1 MIRLLAIR
9 KILIENQVTGSDRIL
24 SKSLL
29 DFAKP
34 LFDKFEKQIDLRCG
48 KDSVQEKVEDTT
60 SFESQEKFIIEK
72 NSATVSIASINI

>member
-9 KILIENQVTGSDRIL
+9 KILIENQVTGSDSIL

-34 LFDKFEKQIDLRCG
+34 LFDKFEKHIDLRCG
-48 KDSVQEKVEDTT
+48 KDSVQEKAED
-60 SFESQEKFIIEK
+60 SFFESQEKFIFEK
-72 NSATVSIASINI
+72 NSATVSIFI